1 MKILKNFVFNHAGP
15 IGIAAMVAWAVVGF
29 LLVDNFPDSLNQL
42 HRFGTYT
49 FIVLYFVGMQVS
61 WYKDFDSQRSNE
73 LGLWLAMVCVVG
85 LGWSQPQYTYLI
97 LLVIFG
103 GILPYFYSI
112 ITSVVFILITYGLTL
127 GLSIYYWHNED
138 AFLVSITY
146 LSFTAFAFFASYTAQ
161 REIQGREELAIA
173 NKQLLA
179 TQQLLTDSAVNDERL
194 RISRDL
200 HDALGHHLTALSLQ
214 LEVAKKLAQDKALSH
229 VEQAQAISKLL
240 LADVRQVVA
249 DVRSLPN
256 VDIRASL
263 NQLAQSAKATVN
275 LEIADNLHIANSRI
289 AETLFRLVQEIVTNS
304 NRHSKTGRL
313 NIRLFE
319 NDNAW
324 LLQANDDGKT
334 ALNIVPGAGIN
345 GMRERV
351 QDMGGTFTLSTQH
364 GMHYEIRLPKND

>member
-1 MKILKNFVFNHAGP
+1 
-15 IGIAAMVAWAVVGF
+15 
-29 LLVDNFPDSLNQL
+29 
-42 HRFGTYT
+42 
-49 FIVLYFVGMQVS
+49 
-61 WYKDFDSQRSNE
+61 
-73 LGLWLAMVCVVG
+73 
-85 LGWSQPQYTYLI
+85 
-97 LLVIFG
+97 
-103 GILPYFYSI
+103 
-112 ITSVVFILITYGLTL
+112 
-127 GLSIYYWHNED
+127 
-138 AFLVSITY
+138 
-146 LSFTAFAFFASYTAQ
+146 
-161 REIQGREELAIA
+161 
-173 NKQLLA
+173 
-179 TQQLLTDSAVNDERL
+179 LLTDSAVNDERL

-214 LEVAKKLAQDKALSH
+214 LEVAKKLAEDKALSH